1 MSQSFQVAVTADLFE
16 TPKFSDLSLS
26 AFEPYKWIK
35 ARPFDEHR
43 PEIGPDQYG
52 TANGIIVG
60 SPRVTVGTVTGA
72 ENLLAIG
79 RFGVGY
85 DNVDVSACTSADV
98 LALTA
103 VGSVD
108 HSMAEATI
116 GWMLALCH
124 NIRAKDNVA
133 RTAGWESRRNLISS
147 ELRDHTFGAVGLGRI
162 ARKTIELLKG
172 FAMNPPIAFDPF
184 LKEADAAA
192 LGVRLVSLDRLMSEA
207 DFVSVHCPLSD
218 GTRNL
223 IGEKE
228 IALMK
233 PTAFLINTA
242 RGGIVNEDALFSA
255 LQEQRI
261 AGAAL
266 DCFVG
271 EPLTTPPRFGQ
282 LDNVLMALHCIGF
295 THELF
300 RDIGR
305 VACQGMIDLAQ
316 GKRPQGVLNPEVF
329 DRPGFQEKWKRLQH
343 ERILRS

>member
-1 MSQSFQVAVTADLFE
+1 MTADLFDKDGS
-16 TPKFSDLSLS
+16 PKFSDLGLS
-26 AFEPYKWIK
+26 AFEPYKWIE

-60 SPRVTVGTVTGA
+60 RPRVTAHTVTGA
-72 ENLLAIG
+72 DNLLAIG

-85 DNVDVSACTSADV
+85 DNVDVSACTRADV
-98 LALTA
+98 LAFIT
-103 VGSVD
+103 VGAVD

-124 NIRAKDNVA
+124 HIREKDNLA
-133 RTAGWESRRNLISS
+133 RTGGWDTRASFIGS

-184 LKEADAAA
+184 VREADAAA

-305 VACQGMIDLAQ
+305 SACQGMIDLAQ
-316 GKRPQGVLNPEVF
+316 GIKPQGVLNPEVF

>member
-1 MSQSFQVAVTADLFE
+1 
-16 TPKFSDLSLS
+16 
-26 AFEPYKWIK
+26 
-35 ARPFDEHR
+35 
-43 PEIGPDQYG
+43 
-52 TANGIIVG
+52 
-60 SPRVTVGTVTGA
+60 
-72 ENLLAIG
+72 
-79 RFGVGY
+79 
-85 DNVDVSACTSADV
+85 
-98 LALTA
+98 
-103 VGSVD
+103 
-108 HSMAEATI
+108 MAEATV
-116 GWMLALCH
+116 GRMLALCR

-172 FAMNPPIAFDPF
+172 FAMNPAIAFDPF
-184 LKEADAAA
+184 VREADAAA

-271 EPLTTPPRFGQ
+271 EPLTTPPPVRPARQRADGT
-282 LDNVLMALHCIGF
+282 ALHRLYPRAVSRYRAG
-295 THELF
+295 
-300 RDIGR
+300 
-305 VACQGMIDLAQ
+305 
-316 GKRPQGVLNPEVF
+316 GVPGH
-329 DRPGFQEKWKRLQH
+329 DRPGPGQKAPGRAQP
-343 ERILRS
+343 